1 MSTSR
6 CITQV
11 RQLTTQPECD
21 KSLHKPRAT
30 IRYIVQE
37 RQVDKQPKSKPP
49 QTTPSPPTPHH
60 PHLNN
65 DQPPQTTPSPH
76 TPHQSDKS
84 LHKPRATIRYIV
96 QERHESLTVPMHTQ
110 VSTTEIMRHDA
121 SDKSLSLSWNSHR
134 QSSSVRKARNGGAA
148 VGGCGGPGAGRLREA
163 PMGKESRPA
172 DEALPLPHSSGNSSS
187 TCVCANQPKP
197 PHTIKNM

>member
-134 QSSSVRKARNGGAA
+134 QSSSVRKARNGGGLE
-148 VGGCGGPGAGRLREA
+148 GGAGSPAGAGRLREA
-163 PMGKESRPA
+163 TEAPMGKEAPA
-172 DEALPLPHSSGNSSS
+172 DEEAPPPLSRTHSSGNSSS
-187 TCVCANQPKP
+187 TCVCANQP
-197 PHTIKNM
+197 